1 MCMLVAR
8 VLMRTTDKLREV
20 GDTARGFAALDILE
34 QWSKVKK
41 SSASAVIKVVVT
53 YQSSVLHY
61 GNKIKNILEE
71 VNENK

>member
-53 YQSSVLHY
+53 LLNY
-61 GNKIKNILEE
+61 GDKIKNILEE